1 MTAPQN
7 VCSPECLQTGRVS
20 SRFLASLLVLT
31 GLLATVCLARP
42 ASAIEAG
49 MPNPPASPTEVTCGL
64 MILDVI
70 DIDDVNESFEA
81 EVVVLA
87 EWDDPRLAFDA
98 EAEGVDRK
106 IFQGDFQFAEVFTGW
121 WPQLLLVNEVGAA
134 DLSAVK
140 IEVYPDG
147 HVRYLD
153 QHNAVL
159 ETPMNLEDYP
169 FDSQELQVQLVPFGD
184 VAGDVVLTVNETY
197 ADATEDFVS
206 RNSTVN
212 VAGWELERVVFSTDT
227 TFLNHTTIDRQIS
240 RLTATIHLKRRSW
253 QLVWQMLFPLLVIVS
268 MIWSIFWIDI
278 DSLGDRL
285 NVAFVGVLTIV
296 AYQFVVIDNMPRMSY
311 LTFTDMLL
319 LVSFVTMSLT
329 IPQSLVIYGLVRGGE
344 HARAKTID
352 HACRWAFPLSYMA
365 LLGLI
370 VTWYAVS

>member
-1 MTAPQN
+1 MTAPQKL
-7 VCSPECLQTGRVS
+7 CAPECLQAGRVS
-20 SRFLASLLVLT
+20 SRFLTSLVVLA
-31 GLLATVCLARP
+31 GLLATVCLAKP

-134 DLSAVK
+134 DPSAVK

-169 FDSQELQVQLVPFGD
+169 FDSQELQVQLD
-184 VAGDVVLTVNETY
+184 DKKVALHVDD
-197 ADATEDFVS
+197 DAIDWFVENGYDKSMGARPMLRLIQTRIKKPLAED
-206 RNSTVN
+206 
-212 VAGWELERVVFSTDT
+212 
-227 TFLNHTTIDRQIS
+227 
-240 RLTATIHLKRRSW
+240 
-253 QLVWQMLFPLLVIVS
+253 
-268 MIWSIFWIDI
+268 
-278 DSLGDRL
+278 
-285 NVAFVGVLTIV
+285 
-296 AYQFVVIDNMPRMSY
+296 
-311 LTFTDMLL
+311 
-319 LVSFVTMSLT
+319 
-329 IPQSLVIYGLVRGGE
+329 
-344 HARAKTID
+344 
-352 HACRWAFPLSYMA
+352 
-365 LLGLI
+365 
-370 VTWYAVS
+370 

>member
-1 MTAPQN
+1 MVQEQSVDLRRASSRWRYVDRHAATPVFHTPKREVSCRNGLSCRVVSSSAHGPAMTAPQN

-140 IEVYPDG
+140 IEV
-147 HVRYLD
+147 
-153 QHNAVL
+153 
-159 ETPMNLEDYP
+159 
-169 FDSQELQVQLVPFGD
+169 
-184 VAGDVVLTVNETY
+184 
-197 ADATEDFVS
+197 
-206 RNSTVN
+206 
-212 VAGWELERVVFSTDT
+212 
-227 TFLNHTTIDRQIS
+227 
-240 RLTATIHLKRRSW
+240 
-253 QLVWQMLFPLLVIVS
+253 
-268 MIWSIFWIDI
+268 
-278 DSLGDRL
+278 
-285 NVAFVGVLTIV
+285 
-296 AYQFVVIDNMPRMSY
+296 
-311 LTFTDMLL
+311 
-319 LVSFVTMSLT
+319 
-329 IPQSLVIYGLVRGGE
+329 
-344 HARAKTID
+344 
-352 HACRWAFPLSYMA
+352 
-365 LLGLI
+365 
-370 VTWYAVS
+370 